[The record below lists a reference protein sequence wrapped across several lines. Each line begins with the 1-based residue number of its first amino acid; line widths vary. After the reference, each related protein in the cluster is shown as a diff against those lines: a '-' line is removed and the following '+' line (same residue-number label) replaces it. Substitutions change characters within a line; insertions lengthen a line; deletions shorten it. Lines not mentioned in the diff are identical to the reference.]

1 MGRFRLL
8 FLLLLLFFVGFE
20 LLASPT
26 VAGSV
31 FADTYTAF
39 APLYRLYNEYAN
51 YTLTGAAINIPPYVG
66 TACDELSAQFV
77 LLEDSLQTDSQEVEQ
92 ITCISRLRT
101 RLYSFCDRYQRLIAE
116 IASLEPV
123 DPFLLVAAA
132 DQGLFV
138 EINELKTLFERLFSI
153 TMQGLEGDSHWC
165 FNAAFVTRTLLNQS
179 LLERI
184 DERLEQILLGGE
196 GGPVPPK
203 WLPAEIE
210 RAIDSLVS
218 LCGKE
223 LSSGDRQRT
232 ISLAREIHTFLL
244 ERAGGVG
251 G

>member
-1 MGRFRLL
+1 
-8 FLLLLLFFVGFE
+8 
-20 LLASPT
+20 ASPA
-26 VAGSV
+26 VVGSV

-51 YTLTGAAINIPPYVG
+51 YTLTGTALTIPPHVDM
-66 TACDELSAQFV
+66 ACDELSGQFV
-77 LLEDSLQTDSQEVEQ
+77 LLEDSLQTDSQVVEQ
-92 ITCISRLRT
+92 IACISKLRIG
-101 RLYSFCDRYQRLIAE
+101 LYSFCDQYRRLIAE
-116 IASLEPV
+116 IASLRPV

-138 EINELKTLFERLFSI
+138 EINELKTLFDQLFSI
-153 TMQGLEGDSHWC
+153 TMQGLEGDSLWS

-184 DERLEQILLGGE
+184 DERLEQVLLGGE
-196 GGPVPPK
+196 EGPAPPK

-223 LSSGDRQRT
+223 LSSGDRQRA
-232 ISLAREIHTFLL
+232 ISLALQIHTFLL
-244 ERAGGVG
+244 ERAGG
-251 G
+251 